1 MRREAFVPPS
11 PAAARFML
19 LREAKAWRTRGMLL
33 VAVVIAI
40 FVLSIVVGSAIG
52 SALARLV
59 LSGMERG
66 LVASRQPTQT
76 PPTR

>member
-1 MRREAFVPPS
+1 
-11 PAAARFML
+11 
-19 LREAKAWRTRGMLL
+19 MLL

-40 FVLSIVVGSAIG
+40 FVLSIALGSAIG

-66 LVASRQPTQT
+66 MVASRQPA
-76 PPTR
+76 PPPANR